1 MIRPGVLAMGATTM
15 KRFIKRTCVSFVLT
29 FAVLNGLHAA
39 FVHRHPLATIGAHRA
54 GLRAEA
60 PGSSAG
66 LFLVLEHVNF
76 G

>member
-1 MIRPGVLAMGATTM
+1 MT
-15 KRFIKRTCVSFVLT
+15 RFIKTTCVSFVLT

-39 FVHRHPLATIGAHRA
+39 FVHWHPRATIKADRPV
-54 GLRAEA
+54 LRGEA